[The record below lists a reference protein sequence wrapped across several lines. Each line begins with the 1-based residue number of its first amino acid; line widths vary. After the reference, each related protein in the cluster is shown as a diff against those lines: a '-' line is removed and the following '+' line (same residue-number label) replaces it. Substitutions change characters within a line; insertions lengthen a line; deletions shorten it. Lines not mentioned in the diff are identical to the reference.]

1 MKVLVS
7 GAGGFLGQAVVYRLL
22 ERGHGVRAIIRPSS
36 PRPTWPDTVEV
47 FRADLR
53 VGNDQVSA
61 FDGVDAVLH
70 LAAATSGDEDA
81 QFTSTVIGTER
92 FLEAMAKSSVKRLI
106 HVSSLVVYDW
116 SKAKS
121 CMDEVSSLENA
132 PYSMGGYTIAKIW
145 QERVVV
151 RFADKHSLN
160 VTIVRPGFIWGAGH
174 AQISAMGR
182 RLGRLYLLFGP
193 FTRLP
198 LSHVNNCAD
207 CLVTAVEN
215 PAASGEIFNVVDS
228 DDIRVW
234 RYAREYV
241 RRTGQRGVLLPV
253 PYRLGL
259 GIARLAAFTSRRLF
273 GSKGKLPSLLT
284 PRRFESQFKPIRFS
298 NRKVK
303 SKLDWTPRLGFDECL
318 DASFDDMESRAKAPL
333 QDVRP

>member
-7 GAGGFLGQAVVYRLL
+7 GAGGFLGQAVVDCLL
-22 ERGHGVRAIIRPSS
+22 ERGHKVRAIIRPSS
-36 PRPTWPDTVEV
+36 PRPHWPDTVEV

-53 VGNDQVSA
+53 IGNNQVSV
-61 FDGVDAVLH
+61 FDGIDAVLH
-70 LAAATSGDEDA
+70 LAAATSGNEDA

-92 FLEAMAKSSVKRLI
+92 FLEAMANSSVKRLI

-116 SKAKS
+116 SKVKS
-121 CMDEVSSLENA
+121 CMDEDSSLENA
-132 PYSMGGYTIAKIW
+132 PYAMGGYTIAKIW

-151 RFADKHSLN
+151 RFAKKHSWN

-174 AQISAMGR
+174 AQIAGMGR
-182 RLGRLYLLFGP
+182 QFGRLYLLFGP

-198 LSHVNNCAD
+198 LSHVINCAD

-215 PAASGEIFNVVDS
+215 PAASGEIFNVVDG

-234 RYAREYV
+234 RYAREYA
-241 RRTGQRGVLLPV
+241 RRTGKPGLLIPV

-259 GIARLAAFTSRRLF
+259 GIAQLAALTSWTLF

-284 PRRFESQFKPIRFS
+284 PRRFEAQFKPIRFG

-303 SKLDWTPRLGFDECL
+303 SKLGWTPRLSFDECV
-318 DASFDDMESRAKAPL
+318 DASFNNMEGRA
-333 QDVRP
+333 